1 MVRENDLVAVFHS
14 VHRVMKAE
22 KVLKLAGLEVLLIPT
37 PRELTSDC
45 GLALRFAPEHHEA
58 IRQALAGEGLEIIE
72 LYRKREGKYLAV

>member
-1 MVRENDLVAVFHS
+1 MVRENDLVAIFHS

-45 GLALRFAPEHHEA
+45 GLALRFAPEQHEA
-58 IRQALAGEGLEIIE
+58 ISQALSGEGLEIVE
-72 LYRKREGKYLAV
+72 LYRKSGGKYQKV